1 MGPQVKAFQCSAA
14 VPSPVLKK
22 TQTEGEGKKV
32 NLTTGLIYGSHYI
45 NDCGHKIWKKEPV
58 SKKLKNIYFK
68 RNKHKVK

>member
-32 NLTTGLIYGSHYI
+32 NLTTGTQMPDLWFTLY
-45 NDCGHKIWKKEPV
+45 
-58 SKKLKNIYFK
+58 
-68 RNKHKVK
+68 